1 MKYCRLC
8 LKTTGYCMFFSFWF
22 FFLFVCFLFLGGGA
36 CVCVFFYSFD
46 LFYSFFSVFVLLLLL
61 LLLLLLNYV
70 LYSTWTA
77 AVRMKSPILG
87 YGNPAASTSFHGS
100 RRTIALAGQNISY
113 SSPTLFYC

>member
-1 MKYCRLC
+1 M
-8 LKTTGYCMFFSFWF
+8 
-22 FFLFVCFLFLGGGA
+22 
-36 CVCVFFYSFD
+36 CVFFYTCD